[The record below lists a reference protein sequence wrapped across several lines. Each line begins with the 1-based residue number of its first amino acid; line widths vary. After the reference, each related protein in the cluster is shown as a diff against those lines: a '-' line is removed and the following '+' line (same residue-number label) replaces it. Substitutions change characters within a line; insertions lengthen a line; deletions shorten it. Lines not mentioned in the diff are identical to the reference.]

1 MAKYSTDELREA
13 YEHFS
18 RVSDECAASAD
29 YNAFADL
36 FTEDCTYVEHVFG
49 EVHGREAVREWIV
62 PLMKIYPNDQMT
74 YTHDWVLF
82 DEERGRVVFCA
93 RTHLPDLGD
102 GLDRSTTNWSMID
115 YAGNGRWLRE
125 EDIYNPAHFGTLLTE
140 WQAAKDAAGTSAS

>member
-13 YEHFS
+13 YQHFS
-18 RVSDECAASAD
+18 LVSDECAASAD

-49 EVHGREAVREWIV
+49 EMHGREAVREWIV
-62 PLMKIYPNDQMT
+62 PLMKVYPNDQMT

-93 RTHLPDLGD
+93 RTHMPDLGD
-102 GLDRSTTNWSMID
+102 GRDRSTTNWSMID
-115 YAGNGRWLRE
+115 YSGNGRWLRE

-140 WQAAKDAAGTSAS
+140 WQAAKDAAST